1 MQEQVDAEIRVDFYP
16 GSLVLYADREELRRI
31 FINLIKNAFEA
42 TPENRVCRV
51 LVTTKKD
58 RPDGEG
64 TAYAYTTVSVEGMG
78 IPAEMQPRI
87 FEPNFSS
94 KTSGSGLGLAIVK
107 KSVVDL
113 QGEIGF
119 ETEANVGTTFWIRF
133 PLAEK

>member
-1 MQEQVDAEIRVDFYP
+1 
-16 GSLVLYADREELRRI
+16 
-31 FINLIKNAFEA
+31 
-42 TPENRVCRV
+42 V
-51 LVTTKKD
+51 LVTTTKE

-64 TAYAYTTVSVEGMG
+64 TAYAYTTVSDEGMG

-94 KTSGSGLGLAIVK
+94 KTSGTGLGLAIVK

-119 ETEANVGTTFWIRF
+119 ETEANVGTTFWIRC